1 MPASVPKGEEG
12 AAPPFAAR
20 ARALTS
26 RSALLDN
33 LAALSGRA
41 GVPLLLPVKADAYGH
56 GLDVVARAA
65 AASPHVW
72 GLAVAVPRE
81 AQAVAALE
89 LGRPVVLLTPPT
101 PQEVPVLADLGV
113 RIPVATLAE
122 AEALPPHARAHLK
135 VDTGM
140 NRLGARPAEAVAV
153 GRRLAE
159 RGVLEGAYT
168 HFATSDEV
176 DLRFTHEQFRRFQ
189 AVLAEL
195 PPLLAHAS
203 NGGGVLSLGALPGMG
218 LARPGLA
225 SYGFVPSH
233 LHGVLPLR
241 PVMTLQAQVT
251 FVHDV
256 HAGET
261 ISYGGLY
268 TAPRDLRVAT
278 VGLGYADGYPRNA
291 TLRAHVTVRGER
303 RPVLGRICMDQFMV
317 DVSGLDVHPG
327 EWIEVWGPADIN
339 VSEVAAWGDTIE
351 YEVLTGLGA
360 RIDRAAVP

>member
-1 MPASVPKGEEG
+1 MVVASPLE
-12 AAPPFAAR
+12 AR
-20 ARALTS
+20 ARALIS
-26 RSALLDN
+26 RAALLDN
-33 LAALSGRA
+33 LTALAGRA

-56 GLDVVARAA
+56 SLEIIARLAA
-65 AASPHVW
+65 ESPQVW
-72 GLAVAVPRE
+72 GHAVAVPRE
-81 AQAVAALE
+81 AQALAALN
-89 LGRPVVLLTPPT
+89 LGKPIVLLTPPT

-122 AEALPPHARAHLK
+122 AEALPAHARAHLK

-140 NRLGARPAEAVAV
+140 NRLGARPEDAVAV

-168 HFATSDEV
+168 HFATSDEPE
-176 DLRFTHEQFRRFQ
+176 LSFAHEQFRRFQ
-189 AVLAEL
+189 AVLAGL
-195 PPLLAHAS
+195 PPVLAHAS
-203 NGGGVLSLGALPGMG
+203 NGGGILSLGALPGMG
-218 LARPGLA
+218 VARPGLA
-225 SYGFVPSH
+225 SYGFAPPH
-233 LHGVLPLR
+233 LHDVLPLR

-256 HAGET
+256 RAGET

-291 TLRAHVTVRGER
+291 TLHAHVTVHGER

-317 DVSGLDVHPG
+317 DVSGLDVEQG
-327 EWIEVWGPADIN
+327 EWIDVWGQAGIT
-339 VSEVAAWGDTIE
+339 VSEVAAWGGTIE

-360 RIDRAAVP
+360 RIDRIVVT